1 MNIGNPKRSSKFLCL
16 HCMQINQL
24 GSGIQRGGHT
34 REKWHIKDLT
44 CFNKE
49 CHGMI
54 TKNLEIR
61 WCDDLLE
68 AYDRAEQIR
77 DRYYKNGE

>member
-1 MNIGNPKRSSKFLCL
+1 MNMGNPKRSSQFLCL
-16 HCMQINQL
+16 HCMKINQL
-24 GSGIQRGGHT
+24 GNGIQRGGHT
-34 REKWHIKDLT
+34 REKWHVKDLT

-61 WCDDLLE
+61 WCDNILE
-68 AYDRAEQIR
+68 ARDKAEKIR
-77 DRYYKNGE
+77 EKYYLDGE